1 MANTVIIP
9 FFDIEVSVNTLL
21 GIALFLIIF
30 FTFFSVSFE
39 LNMGESNDTNLACNR
54 RKPEET
60 DGDGVNRSSWLSGL
74 GLSNPTKDGD
84 DPEKGVET
92 GDEGNSL
99 WF

>member
-9 FFDIEVSVNTLL
+9 FLDIEVSVNTLL

-39 LNMGESNDTNLACNR
+39 LNMGEGNDTNLACNR

-84 DPEKGVET
+84 DPEKGVKT